1 MGMVDFAIGLWG
13 TPQWTSGDIPTVLEM
28 VKLAEHSGIDCFD
41 AGDHL
46 AFNPDAVVRYNASGG
61 RFSSP
66 DEPFFEPIVM
76 LAGIATV
83 TTRMRL
89 ATTIL
94 LAPLRPALLLAKQA
108 ATLDVLSGGRFDL
121 GIGVGWQP
129 EEYAAAGASWENR
142 FAYFDELIQAC
153 RALWTS
159 APATFHGKL
168 ITIDGLHAKPFPI
181 QNGGVPI
188 WLGVGPTERSFRRIA
203 ELGDGWLPN
212 EPDPEIL
219 GKTVTAMRAAL
230 AAHGRDPMSIKIR
243 ARPPIIRRS
252 DGTGDL
258 DATLATVAKFIKAGA
273 TTLVFSPFAYC
284 QNPEDFVPVI
294 EKIVSAKP

>member
-1 MGMVDFAIGLWG
+1 MVEFAIGLWG
-13 TPQWTSGDIPTVLEM
+13 TPQWTNGDIPAVLES
-28 VKLAEHSGIDCFD
+28 VRIAEDSGVDCYD

-46 AFNPDAVVRYNASGG
+46 AFHPDAMALYPSGGG

-66 DEPFFEPIVM
+66 EEPFFEPMVM

-83 TTRMRL
+83 TKRMRL

-129 EEYAAAGASWENR
+129 QEYAAAGASWDNR

-159 APATFHGKL
+159 APATFQGKL
-168 ITIDGLHAKPFPI
+168 VKFEGMYSKPFPI
-181 QNGGVPI
+181 QKGGVPI
-188 WLGVGPTERSFRRIA
+188 WLGVMPTERSFRRIA
-203 ELGDGWLPN
+203 EHADGWLPN

-219 GKTVTAMRAAL
+219 AKNIADMRAAV
-230 AAHGRDPMSIKIR
+230 ASHGRDPMSIKIR
-243 ARPPIIRRS
+243 ARPPIVRDS
-252 DGTGDL
+252 DGNGDL
-258 DATLATVAKFIKAGA
+258 DATLANVAKFIKAGA
-273 TTLVFSPFAYC
+273 NVLVFSPYAYC
-284 QNPEDFVPVI
+284 KAPEDFEPVI
-294 EKIVSAKP
+294 KKIVAAKP

>member
-1 MGMVDFAIGLWG
+1 MVEFAIGLWG
-13 TPQWTSGDIPTVLEM
+13 TPQWTNGDIPAVLES
-28 VKLAEHSGIDCFD
+28 VRIAEESGIDCYD

-46 AFNPDAVVRYNASGG
+46 AFHPDAVARYQASGG

-66 DEPFFEPIVM
+66 EEPFFEPMVM
-76 LAGIATV
+76 LAGIASV
-83 TTRMRL
+83 TKRMRL

-129 EEYAAAGASWENR
+129 EEYAAAGASWESR

-168 ITIDGLHAKPFPI
+168 IDIDGMYAKPFPI

-188 WLGVGPTERSFRRIA
+188 WLGVNPTDRSFRRIA

-212 EPDPEIL
+212 EPDPDIL
-219 GKTVTAMRAAL
+219 AKTIAAMRGVV

-243 ARPPIIRRS
+243 ARPLIIRDS
-252 DGTGDL
+252 DGNGDL
-258 DATLATVAKFIKAGA
+258 DATLANVPKFIKAGA
-273 TTLVFSPFAYC
+273 GTLVFSPFAYC
-284 QNPEDFVPVI
+284 RETEDFESVI
-294 EKIVSAKP
+294 KKIVSSKE